1 MMSSILMTRA
11 DSARAAQGTSG
22 FTIAS
27 FGGVPGLGAYDGTAA
42 TPGAVPIAPVQL
54 PANVFRLGHGALS
67 IATLNTVPAL
77 PYAMAA
83 TGFCQLIIGG
93 QVYST
98 DDASPLFTISGTSVA
113 WLPNAPNGF
122 PLEPGTPVTYVVTY

>member
-1 MMSSILMTRA
+1 MSSILTTRA
-11 DSARAAQGTSG
+11 DSNKAAQGTSG
-22 FTIAS
+22 A
-27 FGGVPGLGAYDGTAA
+27 GVYLFNGIPGLGMFDGTAA
-42 TPGAVPIAPVQL
+42 TPGAVPIAPVQI

-67 IATLNTVPAL
+67 IATPNTVPAL

-113 WLPNAPNGF
+113 WLPNASNGF